1 MRACSTAAAFASNAS
16 RPRSRIPRC
25 AAWIVIAAPRFSWKL
40 ASAPYRRQLLAM
52 QLAACSSVIRCPLN
66 IDMSAAPQP
75 APASRML
82 PNAWR
87 GERERC
93 VGGRVRRGGGGGR
106 ETGAH
111 LELLAD
117 AARRAQHSVVVLV
130 LPRLQLREAR
140 RRQGLL
146 LVLVV
151 VLSARGLL
159 LGVLADGHRCGIFV
173 SPGDWCTLCEPY
185 GSNCARG
192 ERGELRRRR
201 PEGARLPKGSKVARR
216 SLQREVSLGG
226 CDLLVSCTLT
236 SWRHRG
242 EARGG
247 QRSAGGP
254 FRSVVR
260 RRAHRAPPW
269 HRGTPSTR
277 AARR

>member
-25 AAWIVIAAPRFSWKL
+25 AAWMVIAAPRFSWKL

-52 QLAACSSVIRCPLN
+52 QLAACSSVIRCPLS

-93 VGGRVRRGGGGGR
+93 VGGRVQRGGAAAA
-106 ETGAH
+106 AH

-151 VLSARGLL
+151 VLSPGGLL
-159 LGVLADGHRCGIFV
+159 LRVLADGHRC
-173 SPGDWCTLCEPY
+173 
-185 GSNCARG
+185 
-192 ERGELRRRR
+192 
-201 PEGARLPKGSKVARR
+201 
-216 SLQREVSLGG
+216 
-226 CDLLVSCTLT
+226 
-236 SWRHRG
+236 
-242 EARGG
+242 
-247 QRSAGGP
+247 
-254 FRSVVR
+254 
-260 RRAHRAPPW
+260 
-269 HRGTPSTR
+269 
-277 AARR
+277 